1 MYSVD
6 SLVGQRDGG
15 GGGIVM
21 EEGPSKQPSGKVHE
35 QKRPQ
40 EEVLGGRG
48 WAGQVSC
55 FHQLVIF
62 NLSQAQNHCMRQ
74 GSHILVIC
82 ILEVHSHPTIFI
94 SINRGV
100 YVLTFK
106 RAKICGQV
114 DYEKSMFL
122 KFGDSVTHF

>member
-1 MYSVD
+1 MYTLLIPW
-6 SLVGQRDGG
+6 LVSGMK

-40 EEVLGGRG
+40 EELFWAGRG
-48 WAGQVSC
+48 WAGQVSY

-62 NLSQAQNHCMRQ
+62 NLSQAQKHCMRQ

-100 YVLTFK
+100 YVLTF
-106 RAKICGQV
+106 ICGQV